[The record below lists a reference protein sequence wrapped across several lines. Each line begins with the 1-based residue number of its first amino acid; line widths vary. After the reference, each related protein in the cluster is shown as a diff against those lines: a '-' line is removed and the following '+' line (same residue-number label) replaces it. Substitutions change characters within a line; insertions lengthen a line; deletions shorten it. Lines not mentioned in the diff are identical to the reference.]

1 MQPRGTMALRDR
13 ILPLSMPRTLKARIA
28 AKAYPQIY
36 KIRER
41 IPRYSLHEQAKTFS
55 ARARER
61 GLGDVGLYYW
71 YHTVDLGDG
80 LVTPGLHDYR
90 SKIDEFC
97 FPHDMSGM
105 NVLDVGSA
113 TGFFS
118 FEFEKRGAN
127 VVSVE
132 VPSLS
137 EVDRFPYQDE
147 ARTAPKIAAM
157 VAGHSSQSRDDFDT
171 VFNKSNS
178 EDVYHYVLDG
188 PFNFCREA
196 LGSQVE
202 RRYASIYD
210 LSPAALGVDKF
221 DLVFL
226 GDLLLHTMH
235 PLNALAAV
243 TPLCDGT
250 LVISQHLPTSLGSR
264 PAVLYVGGD
273 NPIHDHST
281 WWYPN
286 LACFEQVLKKLGF
299 EAVTVV
305 GRNVGASRPGGV
317 HYDRPILHAS
327 RDVVARRHR

>member
-1 MQPRGTMALRDR
+1 MQPRGAMALRDR

-41 IPRYSLHEQAKTFS
+41 IPRYSLQEQAKIFAT
-55 ARARER
+55 RARER

-90 SKIDEFC
+90 SSIDEFC
-97 FPHDMSGM
+97 FRDDMSGM

-132 VPSLS
+132 VPSLA
-137 EVDRFPYQDE
+137 EVDRFPYQDA
-147 ARTAPKIAAM
+147 ARTAPKLAAM
-157 VAGHSSQSRDDFDT
+157 LSGHSSQSSDDFET
-171 VFNKSNS
+171 VFNQASP
-178 EDVYHYVLDG
+178 EDFYHHVLDG
-188 PFNFCREA
+188 PFKFCAEA
-196 LGSQVE
+196 LGSQVQ

-210 LSPAALGVDKF
+210 LSHATLGAGKF

-226 GDLLLHTMH
+226 GDLLLHMMH

-243 TPLCDGT
+243 APLCDGT

-273 NPIHDHST
+273 SPDHDHST

-286 LACFEQVLKKLGF
+286 RACFEQILRKLGF
-299 EAVTVV
+299 RDVTVV
-305 GRNVGASRPGGV
+305 GRNTGVSRPGGIT
-317 HYDRPILHAS
+317 YDRPILHAS
-327 RDVVARRHR
+327 R